1 MDERIQINGGRGITM
16 VTGLILV
23 VMATSK
29 YRSLHTSVY
38 DLGVFFSNLYQISIL
53 GIWKGIFVGHVQP
66 FLLIWAFIYGVFPVE
81 FAPYI
86 LLSLQ
91 SLMLV
96 LPGFWL
102 ARQYGIL
109 GVLALVLYF
118 PIWYN
123 ALFDFHT
130 DHLVVPLLFWFFLLV
145 EKKQYRLAAVPA
157 LTLALVKEPYALQTV
172 ACGIFLLICK
182 KEYRTG
188 TLIALAGIV
197 YFLLCTKVLIPY
209 FSLGGGSEVLGTSA
223 YSWLGSGIF
232 EMMHHVLTS
241 PFAVLK
247 EILWSRE
254 KLYYLIAVFGSFG
267 FLPLF
272 RPGYLI
278 VALPIFAISLLAAEN
293 YFGIR
298 HHYTAGL
305 VAPMVIAFLKGKDH
319 FLAFAEKYRV
329 GREGWIGV
337 IALGMVFANIWFSP
351 SPISRNF
358 WLGPDS
364 PRHSWE
370 YHYSVYFETER
381 DRMIKSSLENFIPK
395 DAPLVVSSQNTLNWA
410 RLFNRRNYYAFPQT
424 VFEPNPEAD
433 WKEFSYADFLDFP
446 FGGPPGFIKRFV
458 TSDRVILDLKRPWFI
473 GDRACPWVHGQC
485 NDKELRDKFQGF
497 VEQAIKTHRILFEK
511 DGFYI
516 LDRPQN

>member
-254 KLYYLIAVFGSFG
+254 KLYY
-267 FLPLF
+267 
-272 RPGYLI
+272 
-278 VALPIFAISLLAAEN
+278 
-293 YFGIR
+293 
-298 HHYTAGL
+298 
-305 VAPMVIAFLKGKDH
+305 
-319 FLAFAEKYRV
+319 
-329 GREGWIGV
+329 
-337 IALGMVFANIWFSP
+337 
-351 SPISRNF
+351 
-358 WLGPDS
+358 
-364 PRHSWE
+364 
-370 YHYSVYFETER
+370 
-381 DRMIKSSLENFIPK
+381 
-395 DAPLVVSSQNTLNWA
+395 
-410 RLFNRRNYYAFPQT
+410 
-424 VFEPNPEAD
+424 
-433 WKEFSYADFLDFP
+433 
-446 FGGPPGFIKRFV
+446 
-458 TSDRVILDLKRPWFI
+458 
-473 GDRACPWVHGQC
+473 
-485 NDKELRDKFQGF
+485 
-497 VEQAIKTHRILFEK
+497 
-511 DGFYI
+511 
-516 LDRPQN
+516 